1 MQVFCRFFSQLR
13 KKLYLCGRKQNRTMT
28 YLGELISIG
37 VAFSWTATALLSEFG
52 SKRLGNLTLNVLRMA
67 MALVFSLVLFGVVT
81 GNILPPGASAEA
93 AAWMLLSGLVG
104 YVIGDFCLFQCYI
117 IIGSRYGQLFMTL
130 APLAAALMAWV
141 TLGQQMNAMSIVAM
155 LVTLL
160 GIGISVIGRASPQ
173 PSPKGEGVTAHRSS
187 PSFWRG
193 LGGGFSLKLPL
204 NGVLYAIGAAMC
216 QGIGL
221 VLSKIG
227 MDHYVASADMPDW
240 LVPFSANFYRCVAG
254 IIGFSL
260 LLWYRDGMEPLREAL
275 HDKKGLTAATA
286 TTIFG
291 PFVGV
296 GFSLMAVQYTAAGIA
311 STLMA
316 MTPIIILL
324 PSYWLFH
331 EKITLKAV
339 LGAIISVVGVS
350 LFFLT

>member
-1 MQVFCRFFSQLR
+1 M
-13 KKLYLCGRKQNRTMT
+13 N

-67 MALVFSLVLFGVVT
+67 LAIIFATVMFWVVLGT
-81 GNILPPGASAEA
+81 PLPAGITTEA
-93 AAWMLLSGLVG
+93 CGWMLLSGLVG
-104 YVIGDFCLFQCYI
+104 YVIGDYCLFQCYI

-141 TLGQQMNAMSIVAM
+141 TLGQEMNGMSIVAM
-155 LVTLL
+155 LVTLA
-160 GIGISVIGRASPQ
+160 GISISVLGR
-173 PSPKGEGVTAHRSS
+173 GEHHKV
-187 PSFWRG
+187 
-193 LGGGFSLKLPL
+193 SLKLPL
-204 NGVLYAIGAAMC
+204 NGVLFAISAALC

-227 MDHYVASADMPDW
+227 MDHYDTTATPAW
-240 LVPFSANFYRCVAG
+240 LIPFSANFLRCIAG
-254 IIGFSL
+254 IVGFGIL
-260 LLWYRDGMEPLREAL
+260 LYLREGLSPLREAL
-275 HDKKGLTAATA
+275 HDHKGMAVATA

-296 GFSLMAVQYTAAGIA
+296 GFSLMAVQYTEAGIA

-316 MTPIIILL
+316 LTPIIIIL

-331 EKITLKAV
+331 QKITWKAV
-339 LGAIISVVGVS
+339 VGAFISVIGVS
-350 LFFLT
+350 LFFLG

>member
-1 MQVFCRFFSQLR
+1 MH
-13 KKLYLCGRKQNRTMT
+13 
-28 YLGELISIG
+28 YLGEFISIG

-67 MALVFSLVLFGVVT
+67 LALLFSVVLFGVVT

-93 AAWMLLSGLVG
+93 CGWMLLSGLVG

-130 APLAAALMAWV
+130 APLSAALMAWV
-141 TLGQQMNAMSIVAM
+141 TLGQQMTLMSILAM
-155 LVTLL
+155 LVTLF
-160 GIGISVIGRASPQ
+160 GISISVLGR
-173 PSPKGEGVTAHRSS
+173 GEHHKV
-187 PSFWRG
+187 
-193 LGGGFSLKLPL
+193 SLKLPL
-204 NGVLYAIGAAMC
+204 NGILFAIGAAVC
-216 QGIGL
+216 QGVGL

-227 MDHYVASADMPDW
+227 MDYYEPSASMPEW

-254 IIGFSL
+254 IIGFTFL
-260 LLWYRDGMEPLREAL
+260 LYFRDGIGPLREAM
-275 HDKKGLTAATA
+275 HDKKGLSVATA

-316 MTPIIILL
+316 MTPIIIIL
-324 PSYWLFH
+324 PAYWLFH
-331 EKITLKAV
+331 EKITWKAI
-339 LGAIISVVGVS
+339 LGALISVIGVS
-350 LFFLT
+350 LFFLGT

>member
-1 MQVFCRFFSQLR
+1 MQVFCRLFSKLQ

-67 MALVFSLVLFGVVT
+67 LALVFSLVLFLVVT
-81 GNILPPGASAEA
+81 GNPLPTGVSTVA
-93 AAWMLLSGLVG
+93 AGWMLLSGLVG

-130 APLAAALMAWV
+130 APLSAALMAWV
-141 TLGQQMNAMSIVAM
+141 TLGQQMTAMSIIAM
-155 LVTLL
+155 LVTLF
-160 GIGISVIGRASPQ
+160 GISISVLGR
-173 PSPKGEGVTAHRSS
+173 GEHHKV
-187 PSFWRG
+187 
-193 LGGGFSLKLPL
+193 SLKLPL
-204 NGVLYAIGAAMC
+204 NGVLFAIGAAVC
-216 QGIGL
+216 QGVGL

-227 MDHYVASADMPDW
+227 MDHYEVSAAMPDW
-240 LVPFSANFYRCVAG
+240 LVPFSANFYRCIAG
-254 IIGFSL
+254 IVGFSL
-260 LLWYRDGMEPLREAL
+260 LLYFRDGMAPLREAM
-275 HDKKGLTAATA
+275 HDRKGLTVATA

-331 EKITLKAV
+331 EKITWKAII
-339 LGAIISVVGVS
+339 GAFISVVGVS
-350 LFFLT
+350 LFFLG

>member
-1 MQVFCRFFSQLR
+1 
-13 KKLYLCGRKQNRTMT
+13 MT

-52 SKRLGNLTLNVLRMA
+52 SKRLGNLTLNVLRMS
-67 MALVFSLVLFGVVT
+67 LTLLFSLVLFGVVT
-81 GNILPPGASAEA
+81 GSILPPGASAEA
-93 AAWMLLSGLVG
+93 IGWMLLSGLVG

-130 APLAAALMAWV
+130 APLSAALMAWV
-141 TLGQQMNAMSIVAM
+141 TLGQQMTAMSIVAM
-155 LVTLL
+155 LVTLF
-160 GIGISVIGRASPQ
+160 GICISVLGR
-173 PSPKGEGVTAHRSS
+173 GEHHKV
-187 PSFWRG
+187 
-193 LGGGFSLKLPL
+193 SLKLPL
-204 NGVLYAIGAAMC
+204 NGVLFAIGAAVC
-216 QGIGL
+216 QGVGL

-227 MDHYVASADMPDW
+227 MDHYETGITNSLQQSVVIPEW

-254 IIGFSL
+254 IIGFTIL
-260 LLWYRDGMEPLREAL
+260 LYFREGMAPLREAI
-275 HDKKGLTAATA
+275 HDKKGLTVATA

-324 PSYWLFH
+324 PSYWIFH
-331 EKITLKAV
+331 EKITWKAV
-339 LGAIISVVGVS
+339 VGAVISVVGVS
-350 LFFLT
+350 LFFLG

>member
-1 MQVFCRFFSQLR
+1 
-13 KKLYLCGRKQNRTMT
+13 MT
-28 YLGELISIG
+28 YIGELISIG

-67 MALVFSLVLFGVVT
+67 MALLLSLVLFAVVT
-81 GNILPPGASAEA
+81 GSPLPPGASLEA
-93 AAWMLLSGLVG
+93 QGWMLLSGLVG

-130 APLAAALMAWV
+130 APLSAALMAWV
-141 TLGQQMNAMSIVAM
+141 TLGQQMTLMSIVAM

-160 GIGISVIGRASPQ
+160 GIGISVLGR
-173 PSPKGEGVTAHRSS
+173 GEHHRV
-187 PSFWRG
+187 
-193 LGGGFSLKLPL
+193 SLRLPL
-204 NGVLYAIGAAMC
+204 SGVLFAIAAAVC
-216 QGIGL
+216 QGVGL

-227 MDHYVASADMPDW
+227 MDHYQTVEGMPEW
-240 LVPFSANFYRCVAG
+240 IVPFSANFYRCIAG
-254 IIGFSL
+254 IVGFSL
-260 LLWYRDGMEPLREAL
+260 LLWLRDGFRPLREAL
-275 HDKKGLTAATA
+275 HDRKGLTAATA

-324 PSYWLFH
+324 PSKWLFH
-331 EKITLKAV
+331 ERITWRAV
-339 LGAIISVVGVS
+339 LGAVISVVGVS
-350 LFFLT
+350 LFFLG

>member
-1 MQVFCRFFSQLR
+1 
-13 KKLYLCGRKQNRTMT
+13 MT

-37 VAFSWTATALLSEFG
+37 VAFSWTATALLSEYG

-67 MALVFSLVLFGVVT
+67 LALLFAMVLFGVMT
-81 GNILPPGASAEA
+81 GSILPPGASAKA
-93 AAWMLLSGLVG
+93 AGWMLLSGLVG

-141 TLGQQMNAMSIVAM
+141 TLGQQMRVMSIVAM

-160 GIGISVIGRASPQ
+160 GISISVLGR
-173 PSPKGEGVTAHRSS
+173 GEHHKV
-187 PSFWRG
+187 
-193 LGGGFSLKLPL
+193 SLKLPL
-204 NGVLYAIGAAMC
+204 NGVLFAIGAAVC
-216 QGIGL
+216 QGVGL

-227 MDHYVASADMPDW
+227 MDHYETMADMPEW

-254 IIGFSL
+254 IIGFLIL
-260 LLWYRDGMEPLREAL
+260 LYYRGEMGSLREAV
-275 HDKKGLTAATA
+275 HDGKGLSVATA

-331 EKITLKAV
+331 EKITWRSV
-339 LGAIISVVGVS
+339 IGAIISVFGVS
-350 LFFLT
+350 LFFLG

>member
-1 MQVFCRFFSQLR
+1 MMA
-13 KKLYLCGRKQNRTMT
+13 YI
-28 YLGELISIG
+28 GELISIG
-37 VAFSWTATALLSEFG
+37 VAFSWTATALLSEYG

-67 MALVFSLVLFGVVT
+67 LALVFSLVLFGMVT
-81 GNILPPGASAEA
+81 GSPLPTAVPLDACG
-93 AAWMLLSGLVG
+93 WMLLSGLVG

-130 APLAAALMAWV
+130 APLSAALMAWV
-141 TLGQQMNAMSIVAM
+141 TLGQQMTAMSIVAM

-160 GIGISVIGRASPQ
+160 GIGISVLGR
-173 PSPKGEGVTAHRSS
+173 GEHHKV
-187 PSFWRG
+187 
-193 LGGGFSLKLPL
+193 SLKLPL
-204 NGVLYAIGAAMC
+204 HGVLYAIGAAMC

-227 MDHYVASADMPDW
+227 MDHYNLTALAETGVPEWMI
-240 LVPFSANFYRCVAG
+240 PFSANFYRCVAG
-254 IIGFSL
+254 IIGFTL
-260 LLWYRDGMEPLREAL
+260 LLYVREGITPLRDAL
-275 HDKKGLTAATA
+275 HDRKGLTVATA

-296 GFSLMAVQYTAAGIA
+296 GFSLMAVQFTAAGIA

-331 EKITLKAV
+331 EKITWRAF
-339 LGAIISVVGVS
+339 LGAVISVVGVS
-350 LFFLT
+350 LFFLPSSY

>member
-1 MQVFCRFFSQLR
+1 MA
-13 KKLYLCGRKQNRTMT
+13 

-67 MALVFSLVLFGVVT
+67 MALLFSLVLFGVVT
-81 GNILPPGASAEA
+81 GSVLPAGASKEA
-93 AAWMLLSGLVG
+93 VFWMLLSGAVG

-130 APLAAALMAWV
+130 APPSAALMAWI
-141 TLGQQMNAMSIVAM
+141 TLGQHLSFMNLVAM
-155 LVTLL
+155 LVTLF
-160 GIGISVIGRASPQ
+160 GISISVLGKAPRKQ
-173 PSPKGEGVTAHRSS
+173 QDDRHQQETAHASHFSAHNFHSS
-187 PSFWRG
+187 V
-193 LGGGFSLKLPL
+193 SLRLPL
-204 NGVLYAIGAAMC
+204 RGVLFAIGAAMC

-227 MDHYVASADMPDW
+227 MDHYEVVDGMPEW
-240 LVPFSANFYRCVAG
+240 LVPFSANFYRCIAG
-254 IIGFSL
+254 VIGFSL
-260 LLWYRDGMEPLREAL
+260 LHYFRDGTAPMRQAL
-275 HDKKGLTAATA
+275 HDRKGLSVAVA

-331 EKITLKAV
+331 EKITWRAV
-339 LGAIISVVGVS
+339 LGAVISVVGVS
-350 LFFLT
+350 LFFLGG